1 MLELETLLA
10 MGLGAALVA
19 VAPVVTAVTGREHR
33 VAQAISGAGRSL
45 TKQGLKVGI
54 RIADSTA
61 GLARRVGEGLSEA
74 GESFTD
80 LMAEAQADLDQ
91 AKAARKA

>member
-33 VAQAISGAGRSL
+33 LATAISGAGRSL

-54 RIADSTA
+54 RLADSTS
-61 GLARRVGEGLSEA
+61 GLARQVGHGLCEA
-74 GESFTD
+74 RESLAD
-80 LMAEAQADLDQ
+80 LVAEAQADLDQ